1 MRTSQPVTTRRAFF
15 TGLSMQM
22 TKLGSDFFIFW
33 ANHFFVSLGNTDRGM
48 LVADYMER
56 ALEAQLDGSFRDLL
70 WNTTTSP
77 AMTNYLDNIRSS
89 GEKSDN
95 VKWARQNKRQAG
107 LNDNLARELLE
118 LHTVTPAYGYT
129 EDEIRSVAKI
139 LAGWGMDV
147 SGEGRDVKRMTRAR
161 FCPPTPATHGG
172 KREN

>member
-22 TKLGSDFFIFW
+22 TKLGSDFFIFGRIIFCLSGPHRPRY
-33 ANHFFVSLGNTDRGM
+33 ARSRLHGEGTGS
-48 LVADYMER
+48 A
-56 ALEAQLDGSFRDLL
+56 LDGSFRDLL

-139 LAGWGMDV
+139 LAGWGMDAWR
-147 SGEGRDVKRMTRAR
+147 GQGCETDDPAR